1 MWAASRLKSG
11 RACSIRNAAMN
22 PVLACILLI
31 AVGGFCLPTHA
42 ATLYKCDGPDGSVAY
57 TGTKEGYVG
66 CQAINY
72 PTPTHDQPAP
82 GSVSASSDWDYRQSA
97 TGDIAAERME
107 KSPAARNVARARGF
121 GVRSTA
127 PLLPRPQGAPVVA
140 VVEVDAPAPAPPAK
154 PAVPRVLQGAVYAV
168 QRPDGITEYTNIKPS
183 GGDFK
188 RLFTYI
194 ATCVA
199 CDVRSPIDFARTAL
213 NLDAYRE
220 LVSAAAVEFGL
231 DTALL
236 RAVIHAESA
245 FNPNALSI
253 KGAQGLMQLMP
264 GTATELGVVD
274 AFDVGENIRG
284 GARYLAGL
292 LRSFDGDERMA
303 TAAYNAGP
311 GAVRRHGGVPPYDE
325 TQVYVQRVATLRDRY
340 RQAL

>member
-1 MWAASRLKSG
+1 MNTIAAR
-11 RACSIRNAAMN
+11 
-22 PVLACILLI
+22 ILLL
-31 AVGGFCLPTHA
+31 AAGGLCLPA
-42 ATLYKCDGPDGSVAY
+42 LGATLYKCDGPEGSVAY
-57 TGTKEGYVG
+57 TGSKEGYSG
-66 CQAINY
+66 CQAVHY
-72 PTPTHDQPAP
+72 AAPSHSQPVP
-82 GSVSASSDWDYRQSA
+82 GSVADSKGWDYRENVVETDVA
-97 TGDIAAERME
+97 
-107 KSPAARNVARARGF
+107 PAQASGTVKPQVRARGF
-121 GVRSTA
+121 GVVSTA
-127 PLLPRPQGAPVVA
+127 ALVRPSGSAVVA
-140 VVEVDAPAPAPPAK
+140 TAADGRAGPAAK
-154 PAVPRVLQGAVYAV
+154 PATSTPAPKPQVLQGAVYAV
-168 QRPDGITEYTNIKPS
+168 KRTDGITEYTNIKPS
-183 GGDFK
+183 GGEFT

-199 CDVRSPIDFARTAL
+199 CDVRSSIDFARTAL

-220 LVSAAAVEFGL
+220 VVSRVAAEFGV

-245 FNPNALSI
+245 FNPNALSV

-274 AFDVGENIRG
+274 AFDADENIRG

-292 LRSFDGDERMA
+292 LQAFNGDERLA

>member
-1 MWAASRLKSG
+1 MSNLAAR
-11 RACSIRNAAMN
+11 
-22 PVLACILLI
+22 ILLLV
-31 AVGGFCLPTHA
+31 AGGLCLPA
-42 ATLYKCDGPDGSVAY
+42 LGATLYKCDGPGGSTAYTGSKEGYSGCKVVHYATPSHRQPVPGSVADS
-57 TGTKEGYVG
+57 K
-66 CQAINY
+66 
-72 PTPTHDQPAP
+72 
-82 GSVSASSDWDYRQSA
+82 SWDYRENTGKTDTAPNAETDSSPPAAPHAASA
-97 TGDIAAERME
+97 TAAQ
-107 KSPAARNVARARGF
+107 VRARGF
-121 GVRSTA
+121 GVVSTA
-127 PLLPRPQGAPVVA
+127 PLVRSPESVA
-140 VVEVDAPAPAPPAK
+140 VAAPDQRSEPATKTPAGKPGAK
-154 PAVPRVLQGAVYAV
+154 PAPRVMQGAVYAV
-168 QRPDGITEYTNIKPS
+168 KRKDGITEYTNIKP
-183 GGDFK
+183 GGGEFT

-199 CDVRSPIDFARTAL
+199 CDVRSSIDFARTAL

-220 LVSAAAVEFGL
+220 VVSSVAAEFGV

-274 AFDVGENIRG
+274 AFDVAENIRG

-292 LRSFDGDERMA
+292 LQTFGGDERLA